1 MASIEMDIPAL
12 EGMDK
17 RELHTQ
23 WQRHCSSQ
31 APRYLSRDLLIRMIA
46 YKIQERS
53 HGGLKQSTKRKIR
66 TLARQLER
74 QGNKS
79 FNPGISLKPG
89 AKLVREWQGRAHT
102 VIVLEDG
109 FDYIGQRYG
118 SLSQI
123 AKKITGA
130 HWSGPRFFGLK
141 NQTTPLS
148 STPMRHE

>member
-1 MASIEMDIPAL
+1 MASIEMDISAL
-12 EGMDK
+12 KNMDK

-23 WQRHCSSQ
+23 WQRHCLSQ

-66 TLARQLER
+66 TLARQLEQ

-89 AKLVREWQGRAHT
+89 AKLVREWQGRVHT

-109 FDYIGQRYG
+109 FDYNGKRYG

-123 AKKITGA
+123 AKEITGA

-141 NQTTPLS
+141 NQATPLS
-148 STPMRHE
+148 PTRICHE